1 MRYFCFCLL
10 FLLASYSRANQ
21 FTPIQDYGDRQA
33 PALWE
38 KLQQLEKA
46 GGNQTIRII
55 QLGDSHT
62 AGDYFTGQLRQ
73 RLQRQF
79 GNAGIGWL
87 TPGYVTNQ
95 RSHQVLLRSLGKW
108 TLSDS
113 KIAKHNGIFPL
124 GGLINTSTGNS
135 ILELKIKDPVAAGQ
149 WQLSIWQQSK
159 QTPWSLALVG
169 GKVTKL
175 PGQGDSKGQNKGA
188 VWQLSSQTIDAS
200 KLDKLRLLAPGG
212 GKLGGVVLDR
222 QTPGITLDALG
233 INGAVANVINR
244 WDGASLNQQLQW
256 RDPHL
261 IILAYGTNEAFGKDL
276 VPQTYEEELRQVIR
290 KLRAAAP
297 NAAILLIGAPSSA
310 KTKAPNINGGCRL
323 PLPPS
328 LIKVQNSQRRI
339 AHREKTLYWDWS
351 AMMGGNCG
359 AQVWL
364 KQKVPFMR
372 PDLVHM
378 SPEGY
383 AASADA
389 LYMALLRE
397 MDAGLKREQFRKEKS
412 Q

>member
-1 MRYFCFCLL
+1 MRYFCFCV
-10 FLLASYSRANQ
+10 FSLLAATAAANQ
-21 FTPIQDYGDRQA
+21 FTPVHDYGDRKA
-33 PALWE
+33 IALWE
-38 KLQQLEKA
+38 SLQQLEK
-46 GGNQTIRII
+46 GTRTQPLRII

-87 TPGYVTNQ
+87 TPGYITNQ

-113 KIAKHNGIFPL
+113 KIARHTGTFPL
-124 GGLINTSTGNS
+124 GGFINTSAGNS
-135 ILELKIKDPVAAGQ
+135 ILEIQAKEPLPAGQ
-149 WQLSIWQQSK
+149 WQLSIWQQSR
-159 QTPWSLALVG
+159 QTPWSLALAG
-169 GKVTKL
+169 GKVSKL
-175 PGQGDSKGQNKGA
+175 PGQGDPKAAWRLG
-188 VWQLSSQTIDAS
+188 SQSIEASNIDR
-200 KLDKLRLLAPGG
+200 LRLLAPTG
-212 GKLGGVVLDR
+212 GKLGGVILDR
-222 QTPGITLDALG
+222 QAPGITLDALG

-244 WDGASLNQQLQW
+244 WDEASLRQQLQW
-256 RDPHL
+256 RDPQL
-261 IILAYGTNEAFGKDL
+261 IILAYGTNEAFGQDL
-276 VPQTYEEELRQVIR
+276 VPQTYEDELRQAIR
-290 KLRAAAP
+290 KLRVAAP

-310 KTKAPNINGGCRL
+310 KSKAPNINGGCRL
-323 PLPPS
+323 PLPPA
-328 LIKVQNSQRRI
+328 LLKVQNSQRRI
-339 AHREKTLYWDWS
+339 AHQEKTLYWDWA

-364 KQKVPFMR
+364 KQKIPFMR

-397 MDAGLKREQFRKEKS
+397 MDAGLKREQFRREKS

>member
-1 MRYFCFCLL
+1 MRYFCFCVF
-10 FLLASYSRANQ
+10 FLLATHTVANQ
-21 FTPIQDYGDRQA
+21 FTPIQDYGDRKA

-38 KLQQLEKA
+38 GLQQLEQGKR
-46 GGNQTIRII
+46 TEPLRII

-62 AGDYFTGQLRQ
+62 AGDYFTGQMRL

-87 TPGYVTNQ
+87 TPGYITNQ

-113 KIAKHNGIFPL
+113 KIAKHTGTFPL
-124 GGLINTSTGNS
+124 GGLINTSAGNS
-135 ILELKIKDPVAAGQ
+135 ILEIKAKEELAAGQ
-149 WQLSIWQQSK
+149 WQVSLWQQSK
-159 QTPWSLALVG
+159 QTPWSLALAG
-169 GKVTKL
+169 GKLSKL
-175 PGQGDSKGQNKGA
+175 PGQGDPKASWRLSN
-188 VWQLSSQTIDAS
+188 QLIDAS
-200 KLDKLRLLAPGG
+200 KVNGLRLLAPSG
-212 GKLGGVVLDR
+212 GKLGGVILDR
-222 QTPGITLDALG
+222 QAPGITLDALG
-233 INGAVANVINR
+233 INGSVANVISR
-244 WDGASLNQQLQW
+244 WDEASLRTQLQW
-256 RDPHL
+256 RNPQL

-276 VPQTYEEELRQVIR
+276 VPETYESELTQVIR

-297 NAAILLIGAPSSA
+297 NAALLLVGAPSSA
-310 KTKAPNINGGCRL
+310 KSKAPNINGGCQL

-339 AHREKTLYWDWS
+339 ARQEKTLYWDWG

-359 AQVWL
+359 AQIWL
-364 KQKVPFMR
+364 KQRVPLMR
-372 PDLVHM
+372 PDLIHM

-389 LYMALLRE
+389 LYMALVRE
-397 MDAGLKREQFRKEKS
+397 MDDGLKREQFRKEKS

>member
-1 MRYFCFCLL
+1 MRYFCFCVF
-10 FLLASYSRANQ
+10 FLLASQTLANQ
-21 FTPIQDYGDRQA
+21 FTPIHDYGDRKA

-38 KLQQLEKA
+38 GLQQLEQ
-46 GGNQTIRII
+46 GTRTQPLRII

-87 TPGYVTNQ
+87 TPGYITNQ
-95 RSHQVLLRSLGKW
+95 RSQEALLRSMGKW

-113 KIAKHNGIFPL
+113 KVAKHSGIFPL
-124 GGLINTSTGNS
+124 GGLINTSAGNS
-135 ILELKIKDPVAAGQ
+135 ILEIKIKDPVATGQ
-149 WQLSIWQQSK
+149 WQVSFWQQSK
-159 QTPWSLALVG
+159 QTPWSLALSG
-169 GKVTKL
+169 GKVSKL
-175 PGQGDSKGQNKGA
+175 PGLGDPQASWK
-188 VWQLSSQTIDAS
+188 LSSQAIDAT
-200 KLDKLRLLAPGG
+200 KVDRLRLLAPSG
-212 GKLGGVVLDR
+212 GKLGGVILDR
-222 QTPGITLDALG
+222 EAPGVTLDAMG

-244 WDGASLNQQLQW
+244 WDESSLRQQLQW
-256 RDPHL
+256 RDPEL
-261 IILAYGTNEAFGKDL
+261 IILAYGTNEAFGRDL
-276 VPQTYEEELRQVIR
+276 IPTTYETELRQVIR
-290 KLRAAAP
+290 RLRAAAP
-297 NAAILLIGAPSSA
+297 KAAILLVGAPSSA
-310 KTKAPNINGGCRL
+310 KSRPPHSSGGCRV

-339 AHREKTLYWDWS
+339 ARQEKTLYWDWG

-383 AASADA
+383 TASADA

>member
-1 MRYFCFCLL
+1 MRYFCFCVLL
-10 FLLASYSRANQ
+10 LLATNALANQ
-21 FTPIQDYGDRQA
+21 FTAVHDYGDRKA
-33 PALWE
+33 PVFWE
-38 KLQQLEKA
+38 SLQQLEK
-46 GGNQTIRII
+46 GTRSQPVRII

-87 TPGYVTNQ
+87 TPGYITNQ
-95 RSHQVLLRSLGKW
+95 RSAQVLLRSQGKW
-108 TLSDS
+108 ILSDS
-113 KIAKHNGIFPL
+113 KIAKHSGIYPL
-124 GGLINTSTGNS
+124 GGFINTSAGNS
-135 ILELKIKDPVAAGQ
+135 LLEIKIKDLVATGQ
-149 WQLSIWQQSK
+149 WQVSIWQQSK
-159 QTPWSLALVG
+159 QTPWSLALAG
-169 GKVTKL
+169 GKVSKL
-175 PGQGDSKGQNKGA
+175 PWQGDTQA
-188 VWQLSSQTIDAS
+188 TWQLSHQLIDAG
-200 KLDKLRLLAPGG
+200 KLDRLRLLAPGG

-222 QTPGITLDALG
+222 QAPGVTLDALG

-244 WDGASLNQQLQW
+244 WDQASLRQQLQW
-256 RDPHL
+256 RDPQL

-276 VPQTYEEELRQVIR
+276 VPDTYEAELRQAIR
-290 KLRAAAP
+290 TLRAAAP
-297 NAAILLIGAPSSA
+297 HAAILLVGAPSSA
-310 KTKAPNINGGCRL
+310 KSKPPHINGGCKL

-328 LIKVQNSQRRI
+328 LVKVQNSQRRI
-339 AHREKTLYWDWS
+339 ARQEKTLYWDWS

-364 KQKVPFMR
+364 KEKVPFMR

-383 AASADA
+383 VASADA

-397 MDAGLKREQFRKEKS
+397 MDAGLKREQFRREKS

>member
-1 MRYFCFCLL
+1 MRYFCSCVFF
-10 FLLASYSRANQ
+10 FLLAATAAADQ
-21 FTPIQDYGDRQA
+21 FTPVHDYGDRKA
-33 PALWE
+33 IALWE
-38 KLQQLEKA
+38 NLRQLEQ
-46 GGNQTIRII
+46 GTRTQPLRII

-113 KIAKHNGIFPL
+113 KIPRHTGVFPL
-124 GGLINTSTGNS
+124 GGLINTSAGNS
-135 ILELKIKDPVAAGQ
+135 ILEIKTKEDVPAGQ
-149 WQLSIWQQSK
+149 WQVSIWQESR
-159 QTPWSLALVG
+159 QTLWSLALAG
-169 GKVTKL
+169 GKVSKL
-175 PGQGDSKGQNKGA
+175 PGQGDA
-188 VWQLSSQTIDAS
+188 HTPWQLSSQTIDAG
-200 KLDKLRLLAPGG
+200 KLDRMRLLAPAG
-212 GKLGGVVLDR
+212 GKLGGLVLDR
-222 QTPGITLDALG
+222 QAPGVTLDALG

-244 WDGASLNQQLQW
+244 WDEASLRRQLHW
-256 RDPHL
+256 RDPQL

-276 VPQTYEEELRQVIR
+276 LPNTYEEELRQAIR

-310 KTKAPNINGGCRL
+310 KSKAPHINGGCRL

-328 LIKVQNSQRRI
+328 LLKVQNSQRRV
-339 AHREKTLYWDWS
+339 ARQEKTLYWDWG

-364 KQKVPFMR
+364 KQKIPLMR

-397 MDAGLKREQFRKEKS
+397 MDAGLKREQFRREKS

>member
-1 MRYFCFCLL
+1 MRYFCFCVF
-10 FLLASYSRANQ
+10 FLLASQTLANQ
-21 FTPIQDYGDRQA
+21 FTPVHDYGDRKA

-38 KLQQLEKA
+38 GLQQLEQ
-46 GGNQTIRII
+46 GIRTQPLRII

-87 TPGYVTNQ
+87 TPGYITNQ
-95 RSHQVLLRSLGKW
+95 RSQQALLRNMGKW

-113 KIAKHNGIFPL
+113 KIAKHSGIFPL
-124 GGLINTSTGNS
+124 GGFINTSTGNS
-135 ILELKIKDPVAAGQ
+135 ILEIKIKDPVATGQ
-149 WQLSIWQQSK
+149 WQVSLWQQSR
-159 QTPWSLALVG
+159 QTPWSMALSG
-169 GKVTKL
+169 GKVSKL
-175 PGQGDSKGQNKGA
+175 PVQGDPQASWK
-188 VWQLSSQTIDAS
+188 LSSQVIDAN
-200 KLDKLRLLAPGG
+200 KVDRLRLLAPNG
-212 GKLGGVVLDR
+212 GKLGGVILDR
-222 QTPGITLDALG
+222 QAPGVTLDAIG

-244 WDGASLNQQLQW
+244 WDEPSMRQQLQW
-256 RDPHL
+256 RDPEL
-261 IILAYGTNEAFGKDL
+261 IILAYGTNEAFGRDL
-276 VPQTYEEELRQVIR
+276 VPTTYETELRQAIR
-290 KLRAAAP
+290 RLRASAP
-297 NAAILLIGAPSSA
+297 KAAILLVGAPSSA
-310 KTKAPNINGGCRL
+310 KSKPPHTNGGCRL

-328 LIKVQNSQRRI
+328 LVKVQNSQRRI
-339 AHREKTLYWDWS
+339 ARQEKTLYWDWG

-383 AASADA
+383 IASADA